1 MTKASDNEFPKIILP
16 MQTADTAIPTD
27 SDWKLYSKA
36 DGVYARSSNS
46 IVGPLSAAAA
56 GSVATDAIWDAS
68 GDLVQGTGANTAAK
82 LTLGTQ
88 GKVLKAGATSVGWTF
103 GLYTNQRLWAQDPG
117 NANATFN
124 LNSTSYVAVGSLG
137 FYHDWDAFPATHFL
151 ITAYGFASEVATING
166 QLTPNA
172 SPTNPVSAAG
182 DDIAITNN
190 GGAITQWSSGWV
202 AVSDAMSGL
211 VVMTVALKGS
221 NGTVD
226 FTGRWLDIAFKIV

>member
-1 MTKASDNEFPKIILP
+1 MTSEAVKVPFIEAAAPSTPAASRVVIY
-16 MQTADTAIPTD
+16 A
-27 SDWKLYSKA
+27 KA
-36 DGVYARSSNS
+36 DGLMYSKDDAGTETLMS
-46 IVGPLSAAAA
+46 GGAGG
-56 GSVATDAIWDAS
+56 GSVATDAIWDAA
-68 GDLVQGTGANTAAK
+68 GDLAVGTGANTAAK
-82 LTLGTQ
+82 LTKGTQ
-88 GKVLKAGATSVGWTF
+88 GQVLKVGASTVGYTF
-103 GLYTNQRLWAQDPG
+103 GLYFSRRVWAQDPG
-117 NANATFN
+117 NANGTFA
-124 LNSTSYVAVGSLG
+124 LNTTSYTAIGSTS

-151 ITAYGFASEVATING
+151 ITAYGFASEVATVTF

-182 DDIAITNN
+182 DDLAVTNN

-211 VVMTVALKGS
+211 VVMVIAAKGS